1 MVAPHFDV
9 IDGLVTDITF
19 NISLCSYLD
28 GNRVDLTA
36 VVLMFDMNFILDSY
50 NQSQSMWVV
59 MRVISK

>member
-36 VVLMFDMNFILDSY
+36 EVLMFDMNFILDS
-50 NQSQSMWVV
+50 
-59 MRVISK
+59 

>member
-1 MVAPHFDV
+1 MDHMVAPHFDV

-36 VVLMFDMNFILDSY
+36 EVLMFDMNFILDS
-50 NQSQSMWVV
+50 
-59 MRVISK
+59 